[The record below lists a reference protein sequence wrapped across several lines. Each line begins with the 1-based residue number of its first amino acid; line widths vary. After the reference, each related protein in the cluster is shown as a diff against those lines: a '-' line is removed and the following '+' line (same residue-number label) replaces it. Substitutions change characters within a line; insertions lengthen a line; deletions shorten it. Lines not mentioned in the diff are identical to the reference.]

1 MAESSSSSKG
11 RPLWQGR
18 ALALVGI
25 VLVAFSLRSAVASL
39 SPVIDHVAA
48 DFPVSSVV
56 IGLIGA
62 APPVCFA
69 VFGLLTPLFERRFG
83 LERMAVAAITLMA
96 LGLLLRGFAVDSTS
110 LLAATALVFAGVG
123 SGNVLLPPLVKKY
136 FPDRLGIMMTLYS
149 TTMAVSTFLPPLVA
163 VPVADSLGWRV
174 SLGMWGVVA
183 AIALVPW
190 MTLLLR
196 DRAPGGPPLQTELL
210 VPDPTD
216 GVDDVRDAVAA
227 STGPI
232 TTAPANPRAFSR
244 LWRLPL
250 AWALALVFG
259 TSSTMAYVSFAW
271 MPTMLVDIGGVTPA
285 TAGFLLSLFALI
297 GLPCS
302 MLVPILVVRFQATR
316 PLFLVAVGA
325 GLVGLLGLL
334 LVPTAALPLWV
345 SIFGLTA
352 IMFPLSLVLL
362 SIRAR
367 TPETA
372 VALSG
377 FVQSIGYAIA
387 AVFPLLVGLLHDTTG
402 GWRVP
407 LLVMAGVLIVAIPAG
422 IVAGRRRTVE
432 DEWEHRHGR
441 W

>member
-1 MAESSSSSKG
+1 MSGSLSAPQG

-18 ALALVGI
+18 TLALIGI

-39 SPVIDHVAA
+39 SPVLDHVAE
-48 DFPVSSVV
+48 DFPVAPV
-56 IGLIGA
+56 IVGLIGA

-69 VFGLLTPLFERRFG
+69 LFGLLTPLFERRFG
-83 LERMAVAAITLMA
+83 LERMAVVAIVLMA
-96 LGLLLRGFAVDSTS
+96 AGMLLRGLAPDSWS
-110 LLAATALVFAGVG
+110 LLAATAVVFAGVG

-136 FPDRLGIMMTLYS
+136 FADRLGVMMTAYS
-149 TTMAVSTFLPPLVA
+149 TTLAVSTFLPPLVA
-163 VPVADSLGWRV
+163 VPVADSLGWRI

-183 AIALVPW
+183 ALALVPW
-190 MTLLLR
+190 VTLLAR
-196 DRAPGGPPLQTELL
+196 SRGDERAVPTELL

-232 TTAPANPRAFSR
+232 TTQSANPRVFGR

-259 TSSTMAYVSFAW
+259 TSSTMAYVAFAW
-271 MPTMLVDIGGVTPA
+271 LPTILVGLGGVTPA
-285 TAGFLLSLFALI
+285 TAGFLLSLFALV

-302 MLVPILVVRFQATR
+302 MLVPVLVVRFQATR
-316 PLFLVAVGA
+316 PLFFVAVVA
-325 GLVGLLGLL
+325 GLVGLGGLL
-334 LVPTAALPLWV
+334 LFPTVALPLWV
-345 SIFGLTA
+345 AIFGLTA

-367 TPETA
+367 TPESA

-387 AVFPLLVGLLHDTTG
+387 AVFPLLVGLLHDTSG
-402 GWRVP
+402 GWQVP
-407 LLVMAGVLIVAIPAG
+407 LLVVAGVLVVSVPAG
-422 IVAGRRRTVE
+422 IIAGRRRTIE
-432 DEWEHRHGR
+432 DEWERRHGR

>member
-1 MAESSSSSKG
+1 VTTPA
-11 RPLWQGR
+11 RPLWEGR
-18 ALALVGI
+18 TLALLGI

-39 SPVIDHVAA
+39 SPVIDHVAE
-48 DFPVSSVV
+48 DFTVSSVV
-56 IGLIGA
+56 VGLIGA

-83 LERMAVAAITLMA
+83 LERVAVTAIALMA
-96 LGLLLRGFAVDSTS
+96 AGMLLRGFAVDSVT
-110 LLAATALVFAGVG
+110 LVAATALVFAGVG

-136 FPDRLGIMMTLYS
+136 FPDRIGVMMTIYS
-149 TTMAVSTFLPPLVA
+149 TTLSFSTFLPPLVA

-183 AIALVPW
+183 AISLVPW
-190 MTLLLR
+190 LTLLIR
-196 DRAPGGPPLQTELL
+196 ERSTPVPAPAENVAIEPI
-210 VPDPTD
+210 D
-216 GVDDVRDAVAA
+216 GRHDVQDAVAVA
-227 STGPI
+227 TGPI
-232 TTAPANPRAFSR
+232 STAPANPRYFAR

-271 MPTMLVDIGGVTPA
+271 LPTLLVDIGDVTPA
-285 TAGFLLSLFALI
+285 TAGLLLSLFGLI

-302 MLVPILVVRFQATR
+302 MIVPIMVVRFQATR
-316 PLFLVAVGA
+316 PLFFVAVGG

-345 SIFGLTA
+345 SLFGLSTM
-352 IMFPLSLVLL
+352 MFPLSLVLL

-367 TPETA
+367 TPASA

-387 AVFPLLVGLLHDTTG
+387 AVFPLLVGLLHDMTA
-402 GWRVP
+402 GWQVP
-407 LLVMAGVLIVAIPAG
+407 LIVIAGALIVSIPAG
-422 IVAGRRRTVE
+422 IVAGRRRTIE
-432 DEWEHRHGR
+432 DEWERRHGR

>member
-1 MAESSSSSKG
+1 MTMPGA

-39 SPVIDHVAA
+39 SPVIDHVAE
-48 DFPVSSVV
+48 DFPVSPVI

-69 VFGLLTPLFERRFG
+69 IFGLLTPLFERRFG

-96 LGLLLRGFAVDSTS
+96 LGLLLRGLAIDSTT
-110 LLAATALVFAGVG
+110 LLAATAVVFAGVG

-136 FPDRLGIMMTLYS
+136 FPDRLGIMMTIYS

-174 SLGMWGVVA
+174 SLGMWGIVA
-183 AIALVPW
+183 GIALVPW
-190 MTLLLR
+190 VALLLGN
-196 DRAPGGPPLQTELL
+196 RARADEPMKTELL

-216 GVDDVRDAVAA
+216 GVNDVQDAVAVA
-227 STGPI
+227 TGPI
-232 TTAPANPRAFSR
+232 STTPANRRHFAR

-259 TSSTMAYVSFAW
+259 ASSTMAYVSFAW
-271 MPTMLVDIGGVTPA
+271 MPTMLVDIGGVSPA

-302 MLVPILVVRFQATR
+302 LLVPILVVRFQATR
-316 PLFLVAVGA
+316 PLFFVAVAG
-325 GLVGLLGLL
+325 GLVGLAGLL
-334 LVPTAALPLWV
+334 LVPTVALPLWV

-367 TPETA
+367 TPESA

-387 AVFPLLVGLLHDTTG
+387 AVFPLLIGLLHETTE
-402 GWRVP
+402 GWQIP
-407 LLVMAGVLIVAIPAG
+407 LLVIAGVLVVVIPAG
-422 IVAGRRRTVE
+422 VVAGRRRTVE
-432 DEWEHRHGR
+432 DEWERRHGR

>member
-1 MAESSSSSKG
+1 MTMPSA

-48 DFPVSSVV
+48 DFPVSPVV

-83 LERMAVAAITLMA
+83 LERMAVAAIVLMTA
-96 LGLLLRGFAVDSTS
+96 GMLLRAFAPESWS
-110 LLAATALVFAGVG
+110 LLAETALIFAGVG

-136 FPDRLGIMMTLYS
+136 FADRIGVMMTVYS
-149 TTMAVSTFLPPLVA
+149 STLAFSTFIPPLIA

-183 AIALVPW
+183 ALALVPW
-190 MTLLLR
+190 VTLLLR
-196 DRAPGGPPLQTELL
+196 SRTAPVAQPTTELL
-210 VPDPTD
+210 MPDPTD
-216 GVDDVRDAVAA
+216 GVDDLRDAVAA
-227 STGPI
+227 ATGPI
-232 TTAPANPRAFSR
+232 TTQPASARVFGR

-250 AWALALVFG
+250 AWSLALVFG
-259 TSSTMAYVSFAW
+259 TSSTMAYVAFAW
-271 MPTMLVDIGGVTPA
+271 LPTILIDTGGVSAA
-285 TAGFLLSLFALI
+285 TAGFLLSLFALV

-302 MLVPILVVRFQATR
+302 MLVPVLVVRFQATR
-316 PLFLVAVGA
+316 PLFFIAVAA
-325 GLVGLLGLL
+325 GLIGLLGLL
-334 LVPTAALPLWV
+334 LMPTVALSLWV
-345 SIFGLTA
+345 VIFGFTA

-367 TPETA
+367 TPESA

-387 AVFPLLVGLLHDTTG
+387 SVFPLLVGLLHEATG
-402 GWRVP
+402 GWQVS
-407 LLVMAGVLIVAIPAG
+407 LLVVAGVLVVSIPAG
-422 IVAGRRRTVE
+422 FVAGRRRTVE
-432 DEWEHRHGR
+432 DEWERRHGR

>member
-1 MAESSSSSKG
+1 MTAA
-11 RPLWQGR
+11 RPLWEGR
-18 ALALVGI
+18 TLAFVGI

-39 SPVIDHVAA
+39 SPVIDHVAE
-48 DFPVSSVV
+48 DFTVSSVV
-56 IGLIGA
+56 VGLIGA

-69 VFGLLTPLFERRFG
+69 VFGLLTPLLERRFG
-83 LERMAVAAITLMA
+83 LERVAVMAIAVMTAGM
-96 LGLLLRGFAVDSTS
+96 LLRGFAVDSVT

-136 FPDRLGIMMTLYS
+136 FPDRIGVMMTVYS
-149 TTMAVSTFLPPLVA
+149 TTLAISTFLPPLVA

-174 SLGMWGVVA
+174 SLGMWGIVA
-183 AIALVPW
+183 AISLVPW
-190 MTLLLR
+190 LTLLIR
-196 DRAPGGPPLQTELL
+196 ERSAPAPSSVEN
-210 VPDPTD
+210 VPIDPTD
-216 GVDDVRDAVAA
+216 GRHDVQDAVAVA
-227 STGPI
+227 TGPI
-232 TTAPANPRAFSR
+232 STAPADPRYFAR

-259 TSSTMAYVSFAW
+259 TSSTIAYVSFAW
-271 MPTMLVDIGGVTPA
+271 LPTLLVDIGGVTPA
-285 TAGFLLSLFALI
+285 TAGLLLSVFALI

-302 MLVPILVVRFQATR
+302 MIVPIMIVRFQATR
-316 PLFLVAVGA
+316 PLFFIAVGG

-334 LVPTAALPLWV
+334 LVPTAAPSLWV
-345 SIFGLTA
+345 SFFGLAT

-367 TPETA
+367 TPESA

-387 AVFPLLVGLLHDTTG
+387 AFFPLLVGLLHDSTA
-402 GWRVP
+402 GWQVP
-407 LLVMAGVLIVAIPAG
+407 LIVIGAVLIVSIPAG
-422 IVAGRRRTVE
+422 VVAGRRRTIE
-432 DEWEHRHGR
+432 DEWERRHGR

>member
-1 MAESSSSSKG
+1 MTSAA

-18 ALALVGI
+18 AVALIGI

-39 SPVIDHVAA
+39 SPVLDHVAE
-48 DFPVSSVV
+48 DFAVSSVV
-56 IGLIGA
+56 VGLIGA

-69 VFGLLTPLFERRFG
+69 IFGLLTPLFERRFG
-83 LERMAVAAITLMA
+83 LERVAVAAIVLMA
-96 LGLLLRGFAVDSTS
+96 AGMLLRGFAVDSAS

-136 FPDRLGIMMTLYS
+136 FPDRIGLMMTVYS
-149 TTMAVSTFLPPLVA
+149 TTLAASTFLPPLVA
-163 VPVADSLGWRV
+163 VPLADSLGWRV
-174 SLGMWGVVA
+174 SLGMWGVFA

-190 MTLLLR
+190 VTLMLR
-196 DRAPGGPPLQTELL
+196 ERLAPMPAPVEAGEI
-210 VPDPTD
+210 DPTD
-216 GVDDVRDAVAA
+216 GIHDVRDAVAVA
-227 STGPI
+227 TGPI
-232 TTAPANPRAFSR
+232 ATAPANRRSFGR

-271 MPTMLVDIGGVTPA
+271 LPTLLVDIGGVTPA
-285 TAGFLLSLFALI
+285 TAGLLLSLFALI

-302 MLVPILVVRFQATR
+302 MIVPILVVRQQATR
-316 PLFLVAVGA
+316 PLFFVAVA
-325 GLVGLLGLL
+325 GGVIGLLGLL
-334 LVPTAALPLWV
+334 LAPTVALPLWV
-345 SIFGLTA
+345 GFFGLTA

-367 TPETA
+367 TPESA

-387 AVFPLLVGLLHDTTG
+387 AVFPLLIGLLHDTTA
-402 GWRVP
+402 GWQVP
-407 LLVMAGVLIVAIPAG
+407 LLVIGAVLILSIPAG
-422 IVAGRRRTVE
+422 IVAGRRRTIE
-432 DEWEHRHGR
+432 DEWERRHGR

>member
-1 MAESSSSSKG
+1 MTMPSA

-39 SPVIDHVAA
+39 SPVIDHVAE
-48 DFPVSSVV
+48 DFPVSPVI

-69 VFGLLTPLFERRFG
+69 IFGLLTPLFERRFG

-96 LGLLLRGFAVDSTS
+96 SGLLLRGLAIDSMT
-110 LLAATALVFAGVG
+110 LLAATAVVFAGVG

-136 FPDRLGIMMTLYS
+136 FPDRLGSMMTIYS

-174 SLGMWGVVA
+174 SLGMWGIVA
-183 AIALVPW
+183 GIALVPW
-190 MTLLLR
+190 VALLLGKR
-196 DRAPGGPPLQTELL
+196 PRVGDQVKTELL

-216 GVDDVRDAVAA
+216 GVDDVQDAVAA

-232 TTAPANPRAFSR
+232 STTPASRRHFAR

-250 AWALALVFG
+250 AWSLALVFG
-259 TSSTMAYVSFAW
+259 ASSTMAYVSFAW

-302 MLVPILVVRFQATR
+302 LLVPILVVRFQATR
-316 PLFLVAVGA
+316 PLFFVAVAG
-325 GLVGLLGLL
+325 GLVGLTGLL
-334 LVPTAALPLWV
+334 LIPTVALPLWV

-367 TPETA
+367 TPESA

-387 AVFPLLVGLLHDTTG
+387 AVFPLLIGLLHETTA
-402 GWRVP
+402 GWQIP
-407 LLVMAGVLIVAIPAG
+407 LLVIAGVLVVAIPAG

-432 DEWEHRHGR
+432 DEWERRHGR

>member
-1 MAESSSSSKG
+1 MTS

-18 ALALVGI
+18 ALALIGI

-39 SPVIDHVAA
+39 SPVIDHVAE
-48 DFPVSSVV
+48 DFPVSPVV
-56 IGLIGA
+56 VGLIGA

-69 VFGLLTPLFERRFG
+69 LFGLLTPLFERRFG
-83 LERMAVAAITLMA
+83 LERVAVTAIALMA
-96 LGLLLRGFAVDSTS
+96 AGMLLRGVVGDSIG

-136 FPDRLGIMMTLYS
+136 FPDRIGVMMTVYS
-149 TTMAVSTFLPPLVA
+149 TTLAVSTFLPPLVA

-174 SLGMWGVVA
+174 SLGMWGLFA

-190 MTLLLR
+190 VTLLIR
-196 DRAPGGPPLQTELL
+196 ERSAPMPAPVQVAES
-210 VPDPTD
+210 DPTD
-216 GVDDVRDAVAA
+216 GVHDLQDAVAVA
-227 STGPI
+227 TGPI
-232 TTAPANPRAFSR
+232 ATAPADRRYFGR

-250 AWALALVFG
+250 AWALAIVFG

-271 MPTMLVDIGGVTPA
+271 MPTMLVDIGDVTPA

-302 MLVPILVVRFQATR
+302 LIVPILVVKYHATR
-316 PLFLVAVGA
+316 PLFFVAVGG
-325 GLVGLLGLL
+325 GLIGLLGFLL
-334 LVPTAALPLWV
+334 APTAALPLWV

-367 TPETA
+367 TPESA

-387 AVFPLLVGLLHDTTG
+387 AVFPLLVGLLHETTA
-402 GWRVP
+402 GWQVP
-407 LLVMAGVLIVAIPAG
+407 LIVVGAVLIVSIPAG
-422 IVAGRRRTVE
+422 IVAGRRRTIE
-432 DEWEHRHGR
+432 DEWERRNGR

>member
-1 MAESSSSSKG
+1 MTMPGA

-39 SPVIDHVAA
+39 SPVIDHVAE
-48 DFPVSSVV
+48 DFPVSPVI

-69 VFGLLTPLFERRFG
+69 IFGLLTPLFERRFG

-96 LGLLLRGFAVDSTS
+96 LGLLLRGLAIDSAT
-110 LLAATALVFAGVG
+110 LLAATAVVFAGVG

-136 FPDRLGIMMTLYS
+136 FPDRLGIMMTIYS

-174 SLGMWGVVA
+174 SLGMWGIVA
-183 AIALVPW
+183 GIALVPW
-190 MTLLLR
+190 VALLLGN
-196 DRAPGGPPLQTELL
+196 RARADEPMKTELL

-216 GVDDVRDAVAA
+216 GVNDVQDAVAVA
-227 STGPI
+227 TGPI
-232 TTAPANPRAFSR
+232 STTPANRRHFAR

-259 TSSTMAYVSFAW
+259 ASSTMAYVSFAW
-271 MPTMLVDIGGVTPA
+271 MPTMLVDIGGVSPA

-302 MLVPILVVRFQATR
+302 LLVPILVVRFQATR
-316 PLFLVAVGA
+316 PLFFVAVAG
-325 GLVGLLGLL
+325 GLVGLAGLL
-334 LVPTAALPLWV
+334 LVPTVALPLWV

-367 TPETA
+367 TPESA

-387 AVFPLLVGLLHDTTG
+387 AVFPLLIGLLHETTD
-402 GWRVP
+402 GWQIP
-407 LLVMAGVLIVAIPAG
+407 LLVIAGVLVVVIPAG
-422 IVAGRRRTVE
+422 VVAGRRRTVE
-432 DEWEHRHGR
+432 DEWERRHGR

>member
-1 MAESSSSSKG
+1 MSGSRGSSKG
-11 RPLWQGR
+11 RPLWEGR
-18 ALALVGI
+18 SLALVGI

-39 SPVIDHVAA
+39 SPVIDHVAE
-48 DFPVSSVV
+48 DFTISSVV
-56 IGLIGA
+56 VGLIGA

-83 LERMAVAAITLMA
+83 LERVAVTAIALMA
-96 LGLLLRGFAVDSTS
+96 AGMLLRGFAVDSVT

-136 FPDRLGIMMTLYS
+136 FPDRIGIMMTVYS
-149 TTMAVSTFLPPLVA
+149 TTLAISTFLPPLVA

-174 SLGMWGVVA
+174 SLGMWGIVA
-183 AIALVPW
+183 AISLVPW
-190 MTLLLR
+190 LTLLIR
-196 DRAPGGPPLQTELL
+196 ERSAPVAASTET
-210 VPDPTD
+210 VSIDPTD
-216 GVDDVRDAVAA
+216 GRHDVQDAVAVA
-227 STGPI
+227 TGPI
-232 TTAPANPRAFSR
+232 STAPADPRYFAR

-271 MPTMLVDIGGVTPA
+271 LPTLLVDIGDVTPA
-285 TAGFLLSLFALI
+285 TAGLLLSLFALI

-302 MLVPILVVRFQATR
+302 MIVPIMVVRFQATR
-316 PLFLVAVGA
+316 PLFFIAVGG

-345 SIFGLTA
+345 SFFGLTA

-367 TPETA
+367 TPESA

-377 FVQSIGYAIA
+377 FVQSIGYGIA
-387 AVFPLLVGLLHDTTG
+387 AVFPLLVGLLHDTTA
-402 GWRVP
+402 GWQVP
-407 LLVMAGVLIVAIPAG
+407 LIVIAGVLIVSIPAG
-422 IVAGRRRTVE
+422 IVAGRRRTIE
-432 DEWEHRHGR
+432 DEWERRHGR

>member
-1 MAESSSSSKG
+1 MTS

-39 SPVIDHVAA
+39 SPVIDHVAE
-48 DFPVSSVV
+48 DFPVSPVV
-56 IGLIGA
+56 VGLIGA

-69 VFGLLTPLFERRFG
+69 IFGLLTPLFERRFG
-83 LERMAVAAITLMA
+83 LERVAVTAIALMA
-96 LGLLLRGFAVDSTS
+96 AGMLLRGFAVDSVT
-110 LLAATALVFAGVG
+110 LLASTALVFAGVG

-136 FPDRLGIMMTLYS
+136 FPDRIGLMMTVYS
-149 TTMAVSTFLPPLVA
+149 TTLAISTFLPPLVA
-163 VPVADSLGWRV
+163 VPVADSLGWRL

-183 AIALVPW
+183 AVSLLPWVTLAL
-190 MTLLLR
+190 R
-196 DRAPGGPPLQTELL
+196 ERRAPMVASVEDDDF
-210 VPDPTD
+210 DPAD
-216 GVDDVRDAVAA
+216 GRHDMQDAVAVA
-227 STGPI
+227 TGPI
-232 TTAPANPRAFSR
+232 STSPANPRYFAR

-285 TAGFLLSLFALI
+285 TAGLLLSLFALV

-302 MLVPILVVRFQATR
+302 MIVPVLVVKYQATR
-316 PLFLVAVGA
+316 PLFFVGVIG
-325 GLVGLLGLL
+325 GLVGLAGFLF
-334 LVPTAALPLWV
+334 VPTVALPLWV
-345 SIFGLTA
+345 GIFGLSA

-367 TPETA
+367 TPESA

-387 AVFPLLVGLLHDTTG
+387 AVFPLLIGMLHETTA
-402 GWRVP
+402 GWQVP
-407 LLVMAGVLIVAIPAG
+407 IFVVAAVLVLSIPAG
-422 IVAGRRRTVE
+422 IVAGRRRTIE
-432 DEWEHRHGR
+432 DEWERRRGR

>member
-1 MAESSSSSKG
+1 MTS

-39 SPVIDHVAA
+39 SPVIDHVAQ

-56 IGLIGA
+56 VGLIGA

-69 VFGLLTPLFERRFG
+69 LFGLLTPLFERRFG
-83 LERMAVAAITLMA
+83 LERVAVTAIALMA
-96 LGLLLRGFAVDSTS
+96 AGMLLRGIVGDSIG
-110 LLAATALVFAGVG
+110 LLATTALVFAGVG

-136 FPDRLGIMMTLYS
+136 FPDRIGVMMTVYS
-149 TTMAVSTFLPPLVA
+149 TTLAVSTFLPPLVA
-163 VPVADSLGWRV
+163 VPVADAFSWRV
-174 SLGMWGVVA
+174 SLGMWGLFA

-190 MTLLLR
+190 VMLLLR
-196 DRAPGGPPLQTELL
+196 ERTAPMAAPVELSESD
-210 VPDPTD
+210 PSENDPTD
-216 GVDDVRDAVAA
+216 GRHDMQDAVAVA
-227 STGPI
+227 TGPI
-232 TTAPANPRAFSR
+232 MTTRSNPRYFGR

-250 AWALALVFG
+250 AWALAIVFG

-285 TAGFLLSLFALI
+285 TAGFLLSLFALV

-302 MLVPILVVRFQATR
+302 LIVPILIVKFHATR
-316 PLFLVAVGA
+316 PLFFVAVSGGLIGLA
-325 GLVGLLGLL
+325 GFLLA
-334 LVPTAALPLWV
+334 PTAALPLWV
-345 SIFGLTA
+345 CFFGLTA

-367 TPETA
+367 TPESA

-387 AVFPLLVGLLHDTTG
+387 AVFPLLVGLLHETTS
-402 GWRVP
+402 GWQVP
-407 LLVMAGVLIVAIPAG
+407 LLVVGSVLVVSIPAG
-422 IVAGRRRTVE
+422 IVAGRRRTIE
-432 DEWEHRHGR
+432 DEWERRHGR

>member
-1 MAESSSSSKG
+1 
-11 RPLWQGR
+11 
-18 ALALVGI
+18 VGI

-39 SPVIDHVAA
+39 SPVIDHVAE
-48 DFPVSSVV
+48 DFPVSPVV
-56 IGLIGA
+56 VGLIGA
-62 APPVCFA
+62 APPICFA
-69 VFGLLTPLFERRFG
+69 LFGLLTPLFERRFG

-110 LLAATALVFAGVG
+110 LLAATVVVYAGVG

-136 FPDRLGIMMTLYS
+136 FPDRLGVMMTIYS

-174 SLGMWGVVA
+174 SLGMWGIVA

-190 MTLLLR
+190 VTLLLR
-196 DRAPGGPPLQTELL
+196 DRSGRGEPVAAELL

-232 TTAPANPRAFSR
+232 TTVPANPRYFAR

-316 PLFLVAVGA
+316 PLFFVAVIA
-325 GLVGLLGLL
+325 GLIGLLGLL
-334 LVPTAALPLWV
+334 LVPTVALPLWV

-367 TPETA
+367 TPESA

-387 AVFPLLVGLLHDTTG
+387 ATFPLLVGLLHETTA
-402 GWRVP
+402 GWQVP
-407 LLVMAGVLIVAIPAG
+407 LLVVGGVLVVSIPAG
-422 IVAGRRRTVE
+422 IVAGRRRTIE

>member
-1 MAESSSSSKG
+1 MTMPGA

-39 SPVIDHVAA
+39 SPVIDHVAE
-48 DFPVSSVV
+48 DFPVSPVI

-69 VFGLLTPLFERRFG
+69 IFGLLTPLFERRFG
-83 LERMAVAAITLMA
+83 LERMAIAAITLMA
-96 LGLLLRGFAVDSTS
+96 LGLLLRGLAIDSTT
-110 LLAATALVFAGVG
+110 LLAATAVVFAGVG

-136 FPDRLGIMMTLYS
+136 FPDRLGIMMTIYS

-174 SLGMWGVVA
+174 SLGMWGIVA
-183 AIALVPW
+183 GIALVPW
-190 MTLLLR
+190 VALLLGN
-196 DRAPGGPPLQTELL
+196 RARADAPMKTELL

-216 GVDDVRDAVAA
+216 GVNDVQDAVAVA
-227 STGPI
+227 TGPI
-232 TTAPANPRAFSR
+232 STTPANRRHFAR

-259 TSSTMAYVSFAW
+259 ASSTMAYVSFAW
-271 MPTMLVDIGGVTPA
+271 MPTMLVDIGGVSPA

-302 MLVPILVVRFQATR
+302 LLVPILVVRFQATR
-316 PLFLVAVGA
+316 PLFFVAVAG
-325 GLVGLLGLL
+325 GLVGLAGLL
-334 LVPTAALPLWV
+334 LIPTVALPLWV

-367 TPETA
+367 TPESA

-387 AVFPLLVGLLHDTTG
+387 AVFPLLIGLLHETTD
-402 GWRVP
+402 GWQIP
-407 LLVMAGVLIVAIPAG
+407 LLVIAGVLVVVIPAG
-422 IVAGRRRTVE
+422 VVAGRRRTVE
-432 DEWEHRHGR
+432 DEWERRHGR

>member
-1 MAESSSSSKG
+1 MSGSLSAPQG

-18 ALALVGI
+18 ALALIGI

-39 SPVIDHVAA
+39 SPVLDHVAE
-48 DFPVSSVV
+48 DFPVAPV
-56 IGLIGA
+56 IVGLIGA

-69 VFGLLTPLFERRFG
+69 LFGLLTPLFERRFG
-83 LERMAVAAITLMA
+83 LERMAVVAIVLMA
-96 LGLLLRGFAVDSTS
+96 AGMLLRGLAPDSWS
-110 LLAATALVFAGVG
+110 LLAATAVVFAGVG

-136 FPDRLGIMMTLYS
+136 FADRLGVMMTAYS
-149 TTMAVSTFLPPLVA
+149 TTLAVSTFLPPLVA
-163 VPVADSLGWRV
+163 VPVADSLGWRI

-183 AIALVPW
+183 ALALVPW
-190 MTLLLR
+190 VTLLVR
-196 DRAPGGPPLQTELL
+196 SRGDDRAVPTELL

-232 TTAPANPRAFSR
+232 TTQSASPRVFGR

-259 TSSTMAYVSFAW
+259 TSSTMAYVAFAW
-271 MPTMLVDIGGVTPA
+271 LPTILVDLGGVTPA
-285 TAGFLLSLFALI
+285 TAGFLLSLFALV

-302 MLVPILVVRFQATR
+302 MLVPVLVVRFQATR
-316 PLFLVAVGA
+316 PLFFVAVVA
-325 GLVGLLGLL
+325 GLVGLAGLL
-334 LVPTAALPLWV
+334 LFPTVALPLWV
-345 SIFGLTA
+345 AIFGLTA

-367 TPETA
+367 TPESA

-387 AVFPLLVGLLHDTTG
+387 AVFPLLVGLLHDTSG
-402 GWRVP
+402 GWQVP
-407 LLVMAGVLIVAIPAG
+407 LLVVAGVLVVSVPAG
-422 IVAGRRRTVE
+422 IIAGRRRTIE
-432 DEWEHRHGR
+432 DEWERRHGR

>member
-1 MAESSSSSKG
+1 MTVPSA

-18 ALALVGI
+18 ALALIGI

-39 SPVIDHVAA
+39 SPVIDHVAE
-48 DFPVSSVV
+48 DFPVSPVV

-69 VFGLLTPLFERRFG
+69 LFGLLTPLFERRFG
-83 LERMAVAAITLMA
+83 LERMAVVAIVLMA
-96 LGLLLRGFAVDSTS
+96 AGMLLRGLAPDAWS
-110 LLAATALVFAGVG
+110 LLAATAVVFAGVG

-136 FPDRLGIMMTLYS
+136 FADRLGLMMTAYS
-149 TTMAVSTFLPPLVA
+149 TTLAFSTFLPPLVA

-183 AIALVPW
+183 ALALVPW
-190 MTLLLR
+190 VTLLVR
-196 DRAPGGPPLQTELL
+196 ARGEADRPVPTELL

-232 TTAPANPRAFSR
+232 TTQSASPRVFGR

-259 TSSTMAYVSFAW
+259 TSSTMAYVAFAW
-271 MPTMLVDIGGVTPA
+271 LPTILIDLGGVSPA
-285 TAGFLLSLFALI
+285 TAGFLLSLFALV

-302 MLVPILVVRFQATR
+302 MLVPVLVVRFQATR
-316 PLFLVAVGA
+316 PLFFVAAIA

-334 LVPTAALPLWV
+334 LAPTVALSLWV
-345 SIFGLTA
+345 AIFGLTA

-367 TPETA
+367 TPESA

-377 FVQSIGYAIA
+377 FVQSIGYGIA
-387 AVFPLLVGLLHDTTG
+387 AVFPLLVGLLHETTG
-402 GWRVP
+402 GWQLP
-407 LLVMAGVLIVAIPAG
+407 LLVVAAVLVVAMPAG
-422 IVAGRRRTVE
+422 IIAGRRRTIE
-432 DEWEHRHGR
+432 DEWERRYGR